1 MYFVVEVVATKISLA
16 ATFFL
21 GFGLFVIENSSSIVN
36 EAGLGDG
43 CVTVMTTRAPA
54 VLKQMISNI
63 P

>member
-1 MYFVVEVVATKISLA
+1 MCFVVEVVATKISLA

-21 GFGLFVIENSSSIVN
+21 GFGLFVIENSSIVN

-43 CVTVMTTRAPA
+43 CVTVMTAKAPA

>member
-21 GFGLFVIENSSSIVN
+21 GFGLFVIENSSIVN